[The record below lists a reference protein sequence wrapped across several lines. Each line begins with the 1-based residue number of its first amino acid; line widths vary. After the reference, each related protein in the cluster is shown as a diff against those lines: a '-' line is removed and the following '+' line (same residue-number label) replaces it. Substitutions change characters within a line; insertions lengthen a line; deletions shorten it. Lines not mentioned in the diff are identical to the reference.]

1 MMEAPS
7 GTGPG
12 WPAPCAEEAEEEERA
27 PMLWKEARQR

>member
-12 WPAPCAEEAEEEERA
+12 WPGPGAGGKRA
-27 PMLWKEARQR
+27 PMPWKEARQR